1 MGIKNEV
8 TLKLVLP
15 HNAELIDLL
24 SNKLS
29 NLKTQ
34 HHK

>member
-15 HNAELIDLL
+15 HNAKLIELF